1 MIEVVNICTAAMH
14 LWIFYGDLCWYLQL
28 VLDTTRMIGI
38 ANQPTER
45 KRNEEDHRTR
55 NACRPQQPFRY

>member
-45 KRNEEDHRTR
+45 KT
-55 NACRPQQPFRY
+55 Q